1 MRKYLIKK
9 QKYTLL
15 LIGLLAVSCEKKEE
29 VGTTFDNNRI
39 NMVIA
44 DNFNLAN
51 LNAVLRVSGLDK
63 ELQKENGP
71 FTILAPSDAAFAIA
85 GYSKPEHILAERAS
99 VISNIGKYHTM
110 DGFYELN
117 KLPFLFNQ
125 ELSTRG
131 GKVFAT
137 HWVKGADTV
146 LTLNG
151 SRVVANNIPSSNG
164 LIQVLDRVLTPYQHD
179 KIADAI
185 TADVNITLFAQ
196 AIQRSGLKEQ
206 LDGEGPYTV
215 FAPNNDAMAELGYKT
230 VQQIENADVTELR
243 KVVNYHILRDRRFIY
258 DYILS
263 AGPSN
268 IAKQAMLDGNSMT
281 VKLVPN
287 PNSLG
292 SFNGIVLRG
301 IGNSKDINV
310 VKQDILTGNGV
321 LHIINE
327 TLRITQ

>member
-1 MRKYLIKK
+1 MRKYLNIK
-9 QKYTLL
+9 QKYSLL

-29 VGTTFDNNRI
+29 ESTVFDNNRI

-44 DNFNLAN
+44 DNFNLSA
-51 LNAVLRVSGLDK
+51 LNAVVRVSGLDK
-63 ELQKENGP
+63 ELKNENGP

-85 GYSKPEHILAERAS
+85 GYSKPENILAERPA
-99 VISNIGKYHTM
+99 VISNIGRYHTM

-125 ELSTRG
+125 ELRTRG

-137 HWVKGADTV
+137 HWVKGVDTV

-185 TADVNITLFAQ
+185 TADVSITLFAQ
-196 AIQRSGLKEQ
+196 AMLRSGIKNT
-206 LDGEGPYTV
+206 LDGDGPYTV
-215 FAPNNDAMAELGYKT
+215 FAPNNSAMADLGYKT
-230 VQQIENADVTELR
+230 VQQIETADVGELR
-243 KVVNYHILRDRRFIY
+243 RLVDYHILRDRRFVY

-268 IAKQAMLDGNSMT
+268 TAKQAMLDGNSVT
-281 VKLVPN
+281 IKLVPN
-287 PNSLG
+287 SSSPG
-292 SFNGIVLRG
+292 SFSGIVLRG
-301 IGNSKDINV
+301 IGNSKDISL

-321 LHIINE
+321 LHIVDQ

>member
-1 MRKYLIKK
+1 MK
-9 QKYTLL
+9 
-15 LIGLLAVSCEKKEE
+15 
-29 VGTTFDNNRI
+29 N
-39 NMVIA
+39 
-44 DNFNLAN
+44 
-51 LNAVLRVSGLDK
+51 
-63 ELQKENGP
+63 ENGP

-85 GYSKPEHILAERAS
+85 GYSKPENILAERPA
-99 VISNIGKYHTM
+99 VISNIGRYHTM

-125 ELSTRG
+125 ELRTRG

-137 HWVKGADTV
+137 HWVKGVDTV

-185 TADVNITLFAQ
+185 TADVSITLFAQ
-196 AIQRSGLKEQ
+196 AMLRSGIKNT
-206 LDGEGPYTV
+206 LDGDGPYTV
-215 FAPNNDAMAELGYKT
+215 FAPNNSAMADLGYKT
-230 VQQIENADVTELR
+230 VQQIETADVGELR
-243 KVVNYHILRDRRFIY
+243 RLVDYHILRDRRFVY

-268 IAKQAMLDGNSMT
+268 TAKQAMLDGNS
-281 VKLVPN
+281 VNIKLVPN
-287 PNSLG
+287 SSSPG
-292 SFNGIVLRG
+292 SFSGIVLRG
-301 IGNSKDINV
+301 IGNSKDISL

-321 LHIINE
+321 LHIVDQ